1 MKVFL
6 IGANGQVGKHIV
18 KLLQSSDKH
27 ELTAMVRS
35 EEQAEQLKQSGV
47 NVVVANLEDNVEQ
60 LAQAMKGSD
69 AVIFSAGSGGKTGA
83 DKTLLVDLDGAVKSM
98 EAAEQVGVKRYVMV
112 SAYKAYDRESW
123 KESPIKPYFVAKH
136 YADRELRASNL
147 NYTIIGPGV
156 LTNEPGTGK
165 VAVGEILEKTSIPRE
180 DVARVVV
187 ASLDEEKTY
196 KKTIELVSGET
207 SIEEALRSSGIIQ
220 YYLVGEPFM
229 LERFAFCM

>member
-18 KLLQSSDKH
+18 KLLQDSDRH
-27 ELTAMVRS
+27 ELTTMVRS

-98 EAAEQVGVKRYVMV
+98 EAAEQVGIKRYIMV
-112 SAYKAYDRESW
+112 SAMKAYDRESW
-123 KESPIKPYFVAKH
+123 KESPIKPYCVAKH

-147 NYTIIGPGV
+147 NYTIIGPGA
-156 LTNEPGTGK
+156 LLNEPGTGK
-165 VAVGEILEKTSIPRE
+165 VAVGKNIEKTSIPRE
-180 DVARVVV
+180 DVAKAVV
-187 ASLDEEKTY
+187 ASLDEEKTH
-196 KKTIELVSGET
+196 KKTIDLGSGET
-207 SIEEALRSSGIIQ
+207 SVEEALKS
-220 YYLVGEPFM
+220 VE
-229 LERFAFCM
+229 

>member
-1 MKVFL
+1 MKGVIWMKVFL

-18 KLLQSSDKH
+18 KLLQDSNRH
-27 ELTAMVRS
+27 ELTTMVRS

-98 EAAEQVGVKRYVMV
+98 EAAEQVGVTRYVMV

-136 YADRELRASNL
+136 YADRELRASDL

-156 LTNEPGTGK
+156 LTNEPSTGK
-165 VAVGEILEKTSIPRE
+165 VAVGEIVEKTSIPRE

-196 KKTIELVSGET
+196 KKTIELVSGEIT
-207 SIEEALRSSGIIQ
+207 IEEALRS
-220 YYLVGEPFM
+220 VE
-229 LERFAFCM
+229 

>member
-1 MKVFL
+1 MKGVIWMKVFL

-18 KLLQSSDKH
+18 KLLQDSNRH
-27 ELTAMVRS
+27 ELTTMVRS

-98 EAAEQVGVKRYVMV
+98 EAAEQVGVTRYVMV

-136 YADRELRASNL
+136 YADRELRASDL

-165 VAVGEILEKTSIPRE
+165 VAVGEIVEKTSIPRE

-196 KKTIELVSGET
+196 KKTIELVSGEIT
-207 SIEEALRSSGIIQ
+207 IEEALRS
-220 YYLVGEPFM
+220 VE
-229 LERFAFCM
+229 

>member
-47 NVVVANLEDNVEQ
+47 NVALANLEDNVEQ

-98 EAAEQVGVKRYVMV
+98 EAAEQVGINRYVMV

-147 NYTIIGPGV
+147 NYTIIGPGI
-156 LTNEPGTGK
+156 LTDEPGTGK

-207 SIEEALRSSGIIQ
+207 SVEEVLRR
-220 YYLVGEPFM
+220 VE
-229 LERFAFCM
+229 

>member
-47 NVVVANLEDNVEQ
+47 NVVLANLEDSVEQ
-60 LAQAMKGSD
+60 LVQAMKGSD

-98 EAAEQVGVKRYVMV
+98 EAAEQVGINRYVMV

-147 NYTIIGPGV
+147 NYTIFGPGI

-187 ASLDEEKTY
+187 ASLDEERTY

-207 SIEEALRSSGIIQ
+207 SVEEVLRS
-220 YYLVGEPFM
+220 VE
-229 LERFAFCM
+229 

>member
-47 NVVVANLEDNVEQ
+47 NVALANLEDNVEQ

-98 EAAEQVGVKRYVMV
+98 EAAEQVGIKRYVMV

-147 NYTIIGPGV
+147 NYTIIGPGI

-187 ASLDEEKTY
+187 ATLDEEKTY

-207 SIEEALRSSGIIQ
+207 SVEEVLRR
-220 YYLVGEPFM
+220 VE
-229 LERFAFCM
+229 

>member
-18 KLLQSSDKH
+18 KLLQDSDRH
-27 ELTAMVRS
+27 ELTTMVRS

-98 EAAEQVGVKRYVMV
+98 EAAEQVGVTRYVMV

-136 YADRELRASNL
+136 YADRELRASDL

-165 VAVGEILEKTSIPRE
+165 VAVGEIVEKTSIPRE

-196 KKTIELVSGET
+196 KKTIELVSGEIT
-207 SIEEALRSSGIIQ
+207 VEEALRS
-220 YYLVGEPFM
+220 VE
-229 LERFAFCM
+229 

>member
-6 IGANGQVGKHIV
+6 VGANGQVGKHIV
-18 KLLQSSDKH
+18 KLLQDSDRH
-27 ELTAMVRS
+27 ELTTMVRS

-98 EAAEQVGVKRYVMV
+98 EAAEQVGVTRYVMV

-136 YADRELRASNL
+136 YADRELRASDL

-165 VAVGEILEKTSIPRE
+165 VAVGEIVEKTSIPRE

-196 KKTIELVSGET
+196 KKTIELVSGEIT
-207 SIEEALRSSGIIQ
+207 VEEALRS
-220 YYLVGEPFM
+220 VE
-229 LERFAFCM
+229 